1 MLGDRLQDKQ
11 LANQSKRLDALEE
24 AQAKSGTS
32 TAKED
37 IAIKS
42 KLTDS
47 DITSEAGK
55 PTEDKLAILMKQQE
69 QLLRDMALLKVQA
82 TASTP
87 ELQPTAYPSSE
98 GGGQRLR
105 ACRSCH
111 LSCCSLSS
119 LHLLCFLSGSLR
131 RLVDVGPRIVFCIC
145 SGGGCWICCWL

>member
-87 ELQPTAYPSSE
+87 ELQPTAYPAAPTKQMQKMILGPTSTIRPRE
-98 GGGQRLR
+98 PERKQRR
-105 ACRSCH
+105 
-111 LSCCSLSS
+111 
-119 LHLLCFLSGSLR
+119 R
-131 RLVDVGPRIVFCIC
+131 RLLKLQQLR
-145 SGGGCWICCWL
+145 